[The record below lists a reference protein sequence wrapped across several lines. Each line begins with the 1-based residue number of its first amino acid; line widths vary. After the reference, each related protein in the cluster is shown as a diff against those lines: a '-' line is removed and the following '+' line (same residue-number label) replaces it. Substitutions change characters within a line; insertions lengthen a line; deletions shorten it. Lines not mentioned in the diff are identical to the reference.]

1 MFRELVS
8 YKKSKSLLLERE
20 SKKKKQ
26 KAIHLK
32 LSDIKINYFDADKSI
47 KNEPQKRT
55 FISFE
60 DN

>member
-32 LSDIKINYFDADKSI
+32 LSDVKINYFDADKSI

>member
-1 MFRELVS
+1 LFRELVS

-32 LSDIKINYFDADKSI
+32 LSDVKINYFDADKSI